1 MGMLKLLTI
10 AASLTFGTALSLFAP
25 TPDTSDDC
33 GEQVCVYASGDGA
46 GTWKP
51 GAHLKRGKRKKEAKA
66 NRKRKDV
73 ALNVVL
79 EGGRGSVFVDGRYL
93 ATSGAHAQ
101 RGVKPGRHEIEVRDA
116 GQVITVGVLMVS
128 RKAASVALVVHT
140 DR

>member
-1 MGMLKLLTI
+1 MGTLKLLTI
-10 AASLTFGTALSLFAP
+10 AAAAFSALLAP
-25 TPDTSDDC
+25 APDTDEDC
-33 GEQVCVYASGDGA
+33 GNEVCVYGTGGGA

-51 GAHLKRGKRKKEAKA
+51 GERMSRGKRNKEAKA

-93 ATSGAHAQ
+93 ATSGDHAQ

-116 GQVITVGVLMVS
+116 GQVITFGVLVVS
-128 RKAASVALVVHT
+128 RKATAVALVVHA